1 MGKTTKL
8 TMFDSTYNPVTGCLN
23 GCPYCYAKRI
33 AERFAGFDEND
44 FLNRNKYACIGYNGR
59 NIYEVD
65 AVMTR
70 KTKNG
75 DIQLAPYPFGFTPTL
90 HYYKLTELREWKEP
104 KDIFVCSMADLF
116 GEAIPD
122 MWIAWVMEACARYD
136 QHRYFF
142 LTKNPSRYIDLFN
155 NLKELH
161 KPHEN
166 WWFGTTVTNPDT
178 EFFYRTDVNCFLSI
192 EPIHADFKIE
202 LEPLKA
208 YGIKWVIV
216 GAETG
221 NRVGKVKP
229 EKEWIQNI
237 KTVCRING
245 IPLFMKDSLRELMGD
260 EFVQEKP

>member
-1 MGKTTKL
+1 MGKTTKI
-8 TMFDSTYNPVTGCLN
+8 DWADATYNPVTGCKN
-23 GCPYCYAKRI
+23 GCQYCYARRI

-44 FLNRNKYACIGYNGR
+44 SLNRYKYSCVGYKGQ

-65 AVMTR
+65 ALMTR

-75 DIQLAPYPFGFTPTL
+75 DSQVSPYPFGFAPTL
-90 HYYKLTELREWKEP
+90 HTYKLTELREWKEP

-122 MWIAWVMEACARYD
+122 KWIDMVFLSCSRYP

-155 NLKELH
+155 AGLK

-166 WWFGTTVTNPDT
+166 WWFGTTITNPDT
-178 EFFYRTDVNCFLSI
+178 EFFYRTDANCFLSI
-192 EPIHADFKIE
+192 EPIHADFNNGV
-202 LEPLKA
+202 LDTNLKKA
-208 YGIKWVIV
+208 GIKWVIV

-229 EKEWIQNI
+229 EKKWIDFI
-237 KTVCRING
+237 TEVCKYNE
-245 IPLFMKDSLRELMGD
+245 IPLFMKDSLQELMGKD
-260 EFVQEKP
+260 FIQEKP